1 MPKAKPAGRE
11 ARFALRMP
19 EKLQERLR
27 RSAEQNHRSINAE
40 IIVILE
46 KTLGTDK

>member
-1 MPKAKPAGRE
+1 MPKAKTAGRE

-27 RSAEQNHRSINAE
+27 KSAEQNRRSINAE

-46 KTLGTDK
+46 KALGSDE